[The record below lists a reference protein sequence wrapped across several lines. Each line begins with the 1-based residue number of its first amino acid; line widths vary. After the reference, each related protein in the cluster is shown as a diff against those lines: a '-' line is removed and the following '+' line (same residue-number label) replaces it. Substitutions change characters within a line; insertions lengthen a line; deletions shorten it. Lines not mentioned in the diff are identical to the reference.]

1 LGEESNETQISM
13 SDDDKKSHF
22 EWCWNKLRSDFEKEN
37 IKIKHGGHHKD
48 YLESFFME
56 SFYNQKEKNIKKA
69 IPEFILDVFDVEKPF
84 SKSDLDILTE
94 LYKLMDKNID

>member
-1 LGEESNETQISM
+1 M
-13 SDDDKKSHF
+13 D
-22 EWCWNKLRSDFEKEN
+22 
-37 IKIKHGGHHKD
+37 
-48 YLESFFME
+48 

-94 LYKLMDKNID
+94 LYKLMNKNID